1 MDRDGYGGGSNLRT
15 PTREKS
21 GISVHPKSVD
31 HLRASLSDPRILRRW
46 VGATILC
53 GFFFLLWC
61 NRHTWFFGD
70 DFAFVFDRYLAAKD
84 GRWVD
89 ALLPPHNEHWVT
101 LPAFLHIVLQ
111 TFFGIDQHL
120 IFIIPVVSAHCLAV
134 WAASR
139 VVFRATADG
148 PATLAAA
155 LALTFMAA
163 GNENLLWGFQVG
175 FIGAPVL
182 VILATLLCHR
192 DNSTPR
198 MGVASLL
205 CCLAVM
211 TQGTALS
218 AMVIPT
224 LVLLFQRRIR
234 DLVIIVGPA
243 AALFIGWYLKWG
255 SDSVHSSPT
264 NEQRLQWPQYVWKG
278 IQASLD
284 GFVNVQGAGAIVL
297 ALALV
302 GLCRSRLGWSHLQ
315 LPIAMFA
322 AAPCF
327 FAISAW
333 GRLQFGID
341 QAGASRYQ
349 NIGILFMSPLLIIGV
364 YELVSLPR
372 RRTASLLIVG
382 AWIATAGISGLAAA
396 STSAYPTDPRFR
408 QTIEAAALL
417 AADTSVV
424 GGRRPSPQ
432 FNPNVTIEG
441 IRRLIADG
449 SFTPRPNPPEEALM
463 EASLWTT
470 LDILPSDDIASGS
483 PHKIVGLA
491 GGAFQDLSENCGL
504 IESTG
509 GLRIVVDTVSNQPLT
524 ISGVTGGQMLAS
536 YESRATGVYSPQI
549 PQQLIPS
556 TNYLI
561 SGWLESTKL
570 VLDFP
575 YAETVS
581 ICGARLP

>member
-1 MDRDGYGGGSNLRT
+1 
-15 PTREKS
+15 
-21 GISVHPKSVD
+21 V
-31 HLRASLSDPRILRRW
+31 SLSDPRILRRW

-70 DFAFVFDRYLAAKD
+70 DFAYVFDRYLAAKD

-89 ALLPPHNEHWVT
+89 ALLRPHNEHWVT
-101 LPAFLHIVLQ
+101 LPAFLHIALQ
-111 TFFGIDQHL
+111 TLFGIDQHL
-120 IFIIPVVSAHCLAV
+120 IFIIPVVSAHCLGV
-134 WAASR
+134 WASSR

-148 PATLAAA
+148 AATLATA

-192 DNSTPR
+192 VNSTPR
-198 MGVASLL
+198 LGVASLL

-224 LVLLFQRRIR
+224 LLLLFQRRIR

-278 IQASLD
+278 IQTSLD
-284 GFVNVQGAGAIVL
+284 GFVNVQGAGAIIL
-297 ALALV
+297 ALSLV

-349 NIGILFMSPLLIIGV
+349 YIGILFMSPLLIIGV
-364 YELVSLPR
+364 YELFSLPR

-382 AWIATAGISGLAAA
+382 AWIATSGISGLAAA
-396 STSAYPTDPRFR
+396 STSTYPTDPRFR
-408 QTIEAAALL
+408 RTIEAAALL
-417 AADTSVV
+417 GEDPAVA

-432 FNPNVTIEG
+432 FNPNVTVDGLRE
-441 IRRLIADG
+441 LVADG

-470 LDILPSDDIASGS
+470 LNILPSDEIPITT
-483 PHKIVGLA
+483 PHTIVGLL
-491 GGAFQDLSENCGL
+491 GGSYRDLSQHCGL
-504 IESTG
+504 IESAG
-509 GLRIVVDTVSNQPLT
+509 GLRIVIDTVGDEPLT
-524 ISGVTGGQMLAS
+524 ISGVKGGQVLVS
-536 YESRATGVYSPQI
+536 YESRATGVYSAQF
-549 PQQLIPS
+549 PQQLLPS
-556 TNYLI
+556 TNYSI
-561 SGWLESTKL
+561 SGWLDSTKL
-570 VLDFP
+570 VLDFG
-575 YAETVS
+575 YGESVS
-581 ICGARLP
+581 ICGARLA

>member
-1 MDRDGYGGGSNLRT
+1 M
-15 PTREKS
+15 PARENS
-21 GISVHPKSVD
+21 GISVHQKSFD
-31 HLRASLSDPRILRRW
+31 LLRMSLSDPRILWRW

-53 GFFFLLWC
+53 GFLFLLWC

-101 LPAFLHIVLQ
+101 LPAFLHIALQ
-111 TFFGIDQHL
+111 TFFGIDKHL
-120 IFIIPVVSAHCLAV
+120 IFIVPVVSAHCLAV

-148 PATLAAA
+148 AATLATA

-182 VILATLLCHR
+182 VVLATLLCHR

-198 MGVASLL
+198 LGVASLL

-218 AMVIPT
+218 AMVIPA
-224 LVLLFQRRIR
+224 LLLLFQRRIR
-234 DLVIIVGPA
+234 DLMIIVGPA

-255 SDSVHSSPT
+255 SDTAHSSPT
-264 NEQRLQWPQYVWKG
+264 SKERLQWPQYVWKG
-278 IQASLD
+278 IQTSLD
-284 GFVNVQGAGAIVL
+284 GLVNVQGAGVVL
-297 ALALV
+297 FTLAV
-302 GLCRSRLGWSHLQ
+302 IGLCRSRLGWSHLQ

-349 NIGILFMSPLLIIGV
+349 YIGILFMSPLLIIGV
-364 YELVSLPR
+364 HELVSLPR
-372 RRTASLLIVG
+372 RRTAALLILS
-382 AWIATAGISGLAAA
+382 AWVATSGMSGLAGA
-396 STSAYPTDPRFR
+396 STSTFPTDPRFR

-417 AADTSVV
+417 AADSSVV

-441 IRRLIADG
+441 IRRLVADG

-483 PHKIVGLA
+483 AHRIVGLA
-491 GGAFQDLSENCGL
+491 GGAFQDLSEGCGL

-509 GLRIVVDTVSNQPLT
+509 GLRIVVDTAGNRPLT
-524 ISGVTGGQMLAS
+524 ISGVKGGQVLVS
-536 YESRATGVYSPQI
+536 YESRTTGIYSAQI

-556 TNYLI
+556 TNYSI
-561 SGWLESTKL
+561 SGWLEWTKL

-575 YAETVS
+575 FAETVS